1 MTEIKFK
8 LLSSLNNC
16 VSINGHAVDDLVLY
30 LEKKNM
36 RVPNLIGQS
45 STTPC
50 FVIFLLS

>member
-30 LEKKNM
+30 LEKKK
-36 RVPNLIGQS
+36 
-45 STTPC
+45 T
-50 FVIFLLS
+50 